1 MATVTKPASRP
12 RVELQLHEHA
22 TLREYRELGVF
33 VRDCIDRIE
42 RTLGR
47 ARWWSVTI
55 VPACACFSCEL
66 SVQLE
71 NTVVRASGTGFDGAV
86 AGWEAFRKIE
96 SLLGSLG
103 ETRESPGAADE
114 REVPFQ
120 LTRYD
125 DCLARRLGM
134 NER

>member
-47 ARWWSVTI
+47 GQHIGIKRVVGGVDRLDMRACKVARR
-55 VPACACFSCEL
+55 E
-66 SVQLE
+66 
-71 NTVVRASGTGFDGAV
+71 R
-86 AGWEAFRKIE
+86 
-96 SLLGSLG
+96 LLGK
-103 ETRESPGAADE
+103 P
-114 REVPFQ
+114 
-120 LTRYD
+120 
-125 DCLARRLGM
+125 LARFGDGKVGKIGQRSIAS
-134 NER
+134 RCHSAHSD